1 VSYAIEVFKD
11 TSIDSYNLIR
21 FISCSLLLVAVL
33 YTVIAYI
40 AVFSYGV
47 PISTVVLA
55 INSIGF
61 VRT

>member
-11 TSIDSYNLIR
+11 TSIDSYNLVR
-21 FISCSLLLVAVL
+21 SISCSLLLVAVSCA
-33 YTVIAYI
+33 VIAYV
-40 AVFSYGV
+40 AVFSCGV